1 MVLNFLKMYGANIQ
15 QFTYKFL
22 LILSIVISLI
32 FISSCQ
38 KKSEVTTSD
47 LGNTSKQESNSSA
60 EQLSRKVNVVI
71 ATVDIAIGRNRLT
84 FGLIDS
90 DKSPLRVESV
100 NADYLFMDAPKIEV
114 LVEDEA
120 EYIQWPV
127 SKSGVYV
134 SRVNFQNPGIWMIRI
149 KGVDDQ
155 GNQFFGE
162 TKFNVKPKSFTP
174 AIESKVPKSI
184 NKTLNDVKNIAEIS
198 SSIDPDLNLYKFT
211 VLDAINNDFPTLVVF
226 ATPKFCMTQ
235 TCGPQV
241 SIVSSLREKY
251 ADKVNFIHIEI
262 YENINEI
269 GGDIEKAKIS
279 PIVMEWGIVSE
290 PYTFIIKRNGLL
302 HSKFEGYTSE
312 LELSDAISR
321 VLNFRQ

>member
-1 MVLNFLKMYGANIQ
+1 MVFNFLKLYYINIH
-15 QFTYKFL
+15 QFTYKSL
-22 LILSIVISLI
+22 LFVFVGISLLL
-32 FISSCQ
+32 FISCQ
-38 KKSEVTTSD
+38 NDSEIPKSD
-47 LGNTSKQESNSSA
+47 LDNTSKQQSNSTS
-60 EQLSRKVNVVI
+60 EQLSKKVNVII
-71 ATVDIAIGRNRLT
+71 ATVDIAVGRNRLT
-84 FGLIDS
+84 FGVIDS
-90 DKSPLRVESV
+90 DKSPLRVNSV
-100 NADYLFMDAPKIEV
+100 KADYLYMDAPKIEV

-127 SKSGVYV
+127 TKSGVYV
-134 SRVNFQNPGIWMIRI
+134 SRVNFQKPGIWMIRI
-149 KGVDDQ
+149 KGVDDG

-162 TKFNVKPKSFTP
+162 TRFNVKPKSFTP
-174 AIESKVPKSI
+174 AIDSKVPKSK
-184 NKTLNDVKNIAEIS
+184 NKTLNDVGDIAEIS
-198 SSIDPDLNLYKFT
+198 SSTDPDLNLYQLT
-211 VLDAINNDFPTLVVF
+211 VLDAINNDYPTLVVF

-241 SIVSSLREKY
+241 SIVSKLREKY
-251 ADKVNFIHIEI
+251 SDKVNFIHIEI

-312 LELSDAISR
+312 NELSDAISR
-321 VLNFRQ
+321 VLNFRK

>member
-1 MVLNFLKMYGANIQ
+1 MVFNFLKFYYINIH
-15 QFTYKFL
+15 QFTYKSFL
-22 LILSIVISLI
+22 LVFVVISLLL
-32 FISSCQ
+32 FLSCQ
-38 KKSEVTTSD
+38 KNTGISKSD
-47 LGNTSKQESNSSA
+47 LDNTSKQQSNSTS
-60 EQLSRKVNVVI
+60 EQLSRKVNIVI

-90 DKSPLRVESV
+90 DKSPLRVKIV
-100 NADYLFMDAPKIEV
+100 KVDYLYMDAQKIEV

-127 SKSGVYV
+127 TKSGVYV

-149 KGVDDQ
+149 KGVDDE

-174 AIESKVPKSI
+174 AIDSKVPKSK
-184 NKTLNDVKNIAEIS
+184 NKTLKDVGNIDEIS
-198 SSIDPDLNLYKFT
+198 SSIDPDLNLYKLT

-235 TCGPQV
+235 TRGPQV
-241 SIVSSLREKY
+241 SIVSRLREQY
-251 ADKVNFIHIEI
+251 YDKVNFIHIEI

-279 PIVMEWGIVSE
+279 PVVMEWGIVSE

-312 LELSDAISR
+312 NELSDAISR